1 MKLRKYLVGVICVAM
16 LVLLCGCAPK
26 SNLDPDSPLTINIWH
41 YYNGKQEK
49 AFNKLVEEFN
59 QTEGKEKGVIVA
71 SSNYG
76 SVS

>member
-49 AFNKLVEEFN
+49 AFNKLV
-59 QTEGKEKGVIVA
+59 
-71 SSNYG
+71 
-76 SVS
+76 